1 MSYTVNKE
9 TFEETDYKAGQL
21 HDLMFILSSYGDLR
35 TENMNPFNHDE
46 ALKFF
51 DAYQH
56 VNSVA
61 SAIVSLVS
69 EIDGNLSKMAKEDM
83 TYRKTVEVA
92 NHD

>member
-21 HDLMFILSSYGDLR
+21 HDLMFILSNYGDLR

-46 ALKFF
+46 ALKLF

-56 VNSVA
+56 VNSVT
-61 SAIVSLVS
+61 STIVSLVS

-83 TYRKTVEVA
+83 AYRKTVEVSS
-92 NHD
+92 HD